1 MVIAATLLIANNKL
15 GGYLIAFVV
24 LLQALTVDNPILQT
38 SDTNSEYATQNM
50 FKDFGIMAAALLT
63 ALKSKKVIHRKSRT

>member
-24 LLQALTVDNPILQT
+24 LLQALRFDNPILQT